1 MLRLTPDLIAEI
13 HAYTSGVLLARAEYA
28 LHPTTGRNM
37 HSLRCAAMG
46 CRVGQIARAGRPKR
60 GAA

>member
-13 HAYTSGVLLARAEYA
+13 ERYTSGVLLARREYEMHPQLDSHTKRRAE
-28 LHPTTGRNM
+28 L
-37 HSLRCAAMG
+37 G
-46 CRVGQIARAGRPKR
+46 CRFGRAARRLER

>member
-13 HAYTSGVLLARAEYA
+13 HAYTSGVLLARREYD
-28 LHPTTGRNM
+28 LHPHLDSHTK
-37 HSLRCAAMG
+37 RCAELG
-46 CRVGQIARAGRPKR
+46 CRFGRVARRLER